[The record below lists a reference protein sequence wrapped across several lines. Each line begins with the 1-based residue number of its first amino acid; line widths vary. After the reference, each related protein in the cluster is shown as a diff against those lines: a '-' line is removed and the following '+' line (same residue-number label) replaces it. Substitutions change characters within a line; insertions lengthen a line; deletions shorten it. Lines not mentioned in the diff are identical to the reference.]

1 MDIEGFI
8 GMGFS
13 EGDRQQMTV
22 TPHTVAFIFVAADF
36 RTFKSLCISNII

>member
-8 GMGFS
+8 GMGFN
-13 EGDRQQMTV
+13 EGDRQQMMV
-22 TPHTVAFIFVAADF
+22 TPHTVAFIVAADF